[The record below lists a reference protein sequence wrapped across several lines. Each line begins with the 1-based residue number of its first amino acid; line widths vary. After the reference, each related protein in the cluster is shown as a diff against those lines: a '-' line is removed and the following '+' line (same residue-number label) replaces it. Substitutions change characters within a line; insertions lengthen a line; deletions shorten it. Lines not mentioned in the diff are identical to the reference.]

1 MFLKLLRNGM
11 LTSSSPIKNVFMF
24 GKRDP
29 VTGAFLPNKKYYEL
43 YGEDADI
50 ADFQTSSVMK
60 PIC

>member
-1 MFLKLLRNGM
+1 M

-60 PIC
+60 PIG